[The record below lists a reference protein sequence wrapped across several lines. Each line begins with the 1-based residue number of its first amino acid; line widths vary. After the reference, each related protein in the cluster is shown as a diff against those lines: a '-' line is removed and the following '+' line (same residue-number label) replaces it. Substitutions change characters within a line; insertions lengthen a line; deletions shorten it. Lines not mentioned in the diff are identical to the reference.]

1 MGARPPQLNGD
12 EIASAISRLSREPFQ
27 EVLTLLLEARP
38 DREAVYQFAKK
49 YPDRWAQ
56 GVAILARLG
65 GYHDK
70 LEIDAKLTVNI
81 SRLSDMELMG
91 QLAEIQKNLAAL
103 EDDPDSALEND
114 PEVRTLPSPK

>member
-12 EIASAISRLSREPFQ
+12 EIAEAISRLSREPFQ
-27 EVLTLLLEARP
+27 EVLTLLLEAKP

-56 GVAILARLG
+56 AVAILARLG

-70 LEIDAKLTVNI
+70 LEVDAKVTVNM
-81 SRLSDMELMG
+81 SRLSDMELIG
-91 QLAEIQKNLAAL
+91 QLAEIQENLTALDDDPDPVL
-103 EDDPDSALEND
+103 EDDP
-114 PEVRTLPSPK
+114 EVRKLPSPK